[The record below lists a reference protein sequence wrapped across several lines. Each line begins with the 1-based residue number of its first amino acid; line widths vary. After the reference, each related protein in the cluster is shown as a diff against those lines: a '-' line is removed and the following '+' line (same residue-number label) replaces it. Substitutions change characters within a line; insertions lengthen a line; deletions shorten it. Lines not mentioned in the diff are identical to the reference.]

1 MAGSLRPRRLGLQV
15 YDIVINLNLQ
25 FNLDGLDLIR
35 RRGILYLISATR
47 YELDACVEPTRQRY
61 WMALVAAPWA
71 GLAGEVYP
79 AP

>member
-47 YELDACVEPTRQRY
+47 SSLSASLLPSREREEDESK
-61 WMALVAAPWA
+61 
-71 GLAGEVYP
+71 
-79 AP
+79 